1 MRTFLIAGLASA
13 VVAEVPTCKAHK
25 GTVWALCGT
34 HEVKM
39 WGVGPEGEAQAIKNC
54 NFASTNKQKFGT
66 CAAQT
71 SSTWNGVPVSASAWR
86 DEVTSLGVT
95 HEKVETGK
103 VGSQYNSDGMFLPP
117 LNTPYNVGASKTCCA
132 AKCANQDCQ
141 MGCDMW
147 LHSSSLNWE
156 SMKWWP
162 VLQKKC
168 QRDCVQGLLWKQKD
182 ATGVHIGMVGHR
194 AARHA
199 STQIAKSYWT
209 SLKLH
214 PNDISQCQVGCSHY
228 YDCMGVDST
237 R

>member
-1 MRTFLIAGLASA
+1 
-13 VVAEVPTCKAHK
+13 
-25 GTVWALCGT
+25 
-34 HEVKM
+34 
-39 WGVGPEGEAQAIKNC
+39 
-54 NFASTNKQKFGT
+54 
-66 CAAQT
+66 
-71 SSTWNGVPVSASAWR
+71 
-86 DEVTSLGVT
+86 
-95 HEKVETGK
+95 
-103 VGSQYNSDGMFLPP
+103 
-117 LNTPYNVGASKTCCA
+117 
-132 AKCANQDCQ
+132 
-141 MGCDMW
+141 
-147 LHSSSLNWE
+147 
-156 SMKWWP
+156 MKWWP

-199 STQIAKSYWT
+199 NTQIAKSYWT